1 MSLRARLTLLC
12 ALFLLLAIGASGLGA
27 TLVLRANDARRDHR
41 DMTTASAVSQQLES
55 SYVSAA
61 AAIRAYFL
69 SGDAGSLDT
78 FTTERIHSADIAG
91 RLQGLLM
98 SKPALLKQ
106 VSDLNE
112 AGRAWRL
119 EAINP
124 LITLEQEGKT
134 QQVIDGYRDGP
145 SVPLFQKAADELQKL
160 RSGVRAAA
168 RTAAAR
174 EDSTRRDVF
183 RFTAA
188 AFLAALVAILLIRLV
203 SRFWISRPIT
213 QLARAVSDEGD
224 EPAPIRANGARE
236 LAELAR
242 EVNSLRS
249 RLREELDLAVRT
261 REGLSQNAAVLMSLR
276 TQLETSPDNLPSGWA
291 VSAQLVPAS
300 GIVAGDCYDIDYI
313 PDGRMSVIVV
323 DVAGHGAGSAVVAL
337 RAKELLRAGIR
348 TNDDPSAAVAWANNQ
363 LSDLETGLFV
373 TAFVAIVNFT
383 SGLVRFVNAGHPAA
397 LLADGVNT
405 LELGPTGPLLGPFD
419 GEWITREAILSSG
432 QMLVCYTDGLVEVRD
447 ENREEFGVDRLRNV
461 LKENYGDDT
470 DAIVKQTLAEVDAFV
485 AGRPDDDITLTIV
498 ARA

>member
-1 MSLRARLTLLC
+1 MSLRARLTFLC
-12 ALFLLLAIGASGLGA
+12 ASFLLLAIGASGLGA
-27 TLVLRANDARRDHR
+27 TLVLRANDARRDHH
-41 DMTTASAVSQQLES
+41 DLTNASAVSQQLES

-61 AAIRAYFL
+61 ASIRAYFL
-69 SGDAGSLDT
+69 SGDAASLDT

-98 SKPALLKQ
+98 SNRELLKQ
-106 VSDLNE
+106 VGDVNA
-112 AGRAWRL
+112 AGRAWRT

-134 QQVIDGYRDGP
+134 QEVIDGYRDGP
-145 SVPLFQKAADELQKL
+145 SVPLFQKAADDLQKL
-160 RSGVRAAA
+160 RSGVRAAT
-168 RTAAAR
+168 RTADAR
-174 EDSTRRDVF
+174 EASTSRDVF
-183 RFTAA
+183 RFTVAA
-188 AFLAALVAILLIRLV
+188 LVTALAALLVIRLV
-203 SRFWISRPIT
+203 SRFWISRPIS
-213 QLARAVSDEGD
+213 QLARAIGAEDGD
-224 EPAPIRANGARE
+224 PAPIRATGALE
-236 LAELAR
+236 LAALAR
-242 EVNSLRS
+242 EVESLRT

-291 VSAQLVPAS
+291 VSAQLVPAT

-313 PDGRMSVIVV
+313 AEGRMSVIVV

-348 TNDDPSAAVAWANNQ
+348 TNDNPSAAVAWANEQ
-363 LSDLETGLFV
+363 LSDLEPGLFV

-405 LELGPTGPLLGPFD
+405 LELGPTGPLLGPFE
-419 GEWITREAILSSG
+419 GEWTTREAILSSG

-447 ENREEFGVDRLRNV
+447 ENREEFGVDRLRAV

-470 DAIVKQTLAEVDAFV
+470 DAIVKKTLAEVEAFV
-485 AGRPDDDITLTIV
+485 AGRADDDITLTIV